1 MPLFNLLQGMDAIER
16 LEPGGFTEYLK
27 NSKNTICGRHPIG
40 VLLNVSV
47 FFLKKKITE
56 KYCSLSLGD
65 LISSAPVKMFYGSR
79 QDNQSS
85 MQQRPLFLW
94 FL

>member
-1 MPLFNLLQGMDAIER
+1 MNEILILRKQKNKILKIRSQSSMPLFNLLQGMDAIEK

-47 FFLKKKITE
+47 FF
-56 KYCSLSLGD
+56 
-65 LISSAPVKMFYGSR
+65 F
-79 QDNQSS
+79 
-85 MQQRPLFLW
+85 
-94 FL
+94 

>member
-1 MPLFNLLQGMDAIER
+1 MPLFNLLQGMDAIEK

-47 FFLKKKITE
+47 FFFRINNWKVLLTFFGWS
-56 KYCSLSLGD
+56 Y
-65 LISSAPVKMFYGSR
+65 LI
-79 QDNQSS
+79 
-85 MQQRPLFLW
+85 RPSQNVLW
-94 FL
+94 

>member
-1 MPLFNLLQGMDAIER
+1 MPLFNLLQGMDAIEK
-16 LEPGGFTEYLK
+16 LEPGGFTDYLK

-47 FFLKKKITE
+47 IFFKINIFISE

-65 LISSAPVKMFYGSR
+65 LISSGPVKMFYGSR
-79 QDNQSS
+79 CAG
-85 MQQRPLFLW
+85 
-94 FL
+94 

>member
-1 MPLFNLLQGMDAIER
+1 MNEILILHKQKNKILKIRSQSSMPLFNLLQGMDAIEK

-47 FFLKKKITE
+47 FF
-56 KYCSLSLGD
+56 
-65 LISSAPVKMFYGSR
+65 F
-79 QDNQSS
+79 
-85 MQQRPLFLW
+85 
-94 FL
+94 